1 MPKRARNGF
10 ELEAKGVR
18 SAGGTISAR
27 WASHAPR
34 DAAQGQPANAAWAT
48 PDVRRVLEA
57 VQQDNNPLA
66 VNPSRKIW
74 LLSGGVT
81 QAVKK
86 LQIRIHQCRDRERKN
101 RALLGAHMWNRH
113 CQEAFLEWLRTPEKR
128 RSDPQSSGGG
138 VPAIVDAVGL
148 PAIKDKDASVAES
161 ASKNKGGDKDNGEGA
176 SESGS
181 QSSSD
186 SSSDSSSED
195 KAQEKEEAEKGEQ
208 VQESDQEET
217 STKGSKETP
226 VLTEQMVME
235 HPLYE
240 NLSQQCDEVVQDN
253 TALQEEVWS
262 LRERL
267 KNSEKQKNALQEEN
281 AQLREQ
287 VESLTS
293 KKQKKALE
301 EELDLARSQG
311 PSGGGATDPEAVNSM
326 RQQLEAA

>member
-1 MPKRARNGF
+1 MPKRGGNSFKFQGGF
-10 ELEAKGVR
+10 VQNPD
-18 SAGGTISAR
+18 GTISTRWVPGGSAASAAR
-27 WASHAPR
+27 AM
-34 DAAQGQPANAAWAT
+34 
-48 PDVRRVLEA
+48 PDVRQVLGA
-57 VQQDNNPLA
+57 VQQDDNPLA

-74 LLSGGVT
+74 LLSDGVT

-86 LQIRIHQCRDRERKN
+86 LQIRINNLREKGRKN
-101 RALLGAHMWNRH
+101 RILFEAHMWNQH
-113 CQEAFLEWLRTPEKR
+113 CQEAFLEWLRTPEKK
-128 RSDPQSSGGG
+128 RSDPPG
-138 VPAIVDAVGL
+138 VKLWPAIVDAVGL

-161 ASKNKGGDKDNGEGA
+161 ASKNKGGGKDNGEGA

-181 QSSSD
+181 QSSCD
-186 SSSDSSSED
+186 SSSGSGSED

-208 VQESDQEET
+208 VQERDQEET

-235 HPLYE
+235 HPVYE

-287 VESLTS
+287 VESLT
-293 KKQKKALE
+293 LRRGP
-301 EELDLARSQG
+301 LDFSDVLTCFKNHLGSF
-311 PSGGGATDPEAVNSM
+311 
-326 RQQLEAA
+326 

>member
-1 MPKRARNGF
+1 MPKRGGNSFKFQG
-10 ELEAKGVR
+10 EGVQNPD
-18 SAGGTISAR
+18 GTISTR
-27 WASHAPR
+27 WVPHTPR
-34 DAAQGQPANAAWAT
+34 DAAQGQPASAAWT
-48 PDVRRVLEA
+48 MPDVRQVLEA
-57 VQQDNNPLA
+57 VQQDDNPLA

-74 LLSGGVT
+74 LLSDGVT

-86 LQIRIHQCRDRERKN
+86 LQIRINDFRDKERKN
-101 RALLGAHMWNRH
+101 RILFEAHMWNQH

-161 ASKNKGGDKDNGEGA
+161 ASKNKGGEGA
-176 SESGS
+176 SESGC

-186 SSSDSSSED
+186 SSSQSSSED

-253 TALQEEVWS
+253 TALQEEVRS

-293 KKQKKALE
+293 QKQKKALE
-301 EELDLARSQG
+301 KDSAKRHRVS
-311 PSGGGATDPEAVNSM
+311 
-326 RQQLEAA
+326 

>member
-1 MPKRARNGF
+1 MPKRGRNSSGLQD
-10 ELEAKGVR
+10 EGVPDPE
-18 SAGGTISAR
+18 GTISTR
-27 WASHAPR
+27 RVPR
-34 DAAQGQPANAAWAT
+34 TPREAAQGQPASAAWT
-48 PDVRRVLEA
+48 MPDVRQVLEA
-57 VQQDNNPLA
+57 VQQDDNPLA

-74 LLSGGVT
+74 LLSDGVT

-86 LQIRIHQCRDRERKN
+86 LQIRINNLRDKGRKH
-101 RALLGAHMWNRH
+101 RILFETHMWNQH
-113 CQEAFLEWLRTPEKR
+113 CQEALLEWLRTPEKK
-128 RSDPQSSGGG
+128 RSDPPG
-138 VPAIVDAVGL
+138 VKLWPAIVDAVGL

-181 QSSSD
+181 QSSCD

-195 KAQEKEEAEKGEQ
+195 EAQEKEEAEKGEQ
-208 VQESDQEET
+208 VQERDQEET

-235 HPLYE
+235 HPVYE

-267 KNSEKQKNALQEEN
+267 KNSEKQKNALREEN

-293 KKQKKALE
+293 RRGP
-301 EELDLARSQG
+301 LDFSDVLTCFKNHLGSF
-311 PSGGGATDPEAVNSM
+311 
-326 RQQLEAA
+326 

>member
-1 MPKRARNGF
+1 MPKRGRNSFKFQG
-10 ELEAKGVR
+10 EGVQNPE
-18 SAGGTISAR
+18 GTVSTR
-27 WASHAPR
+27 WVPHTPR
-34 DAAQGQPANAAWAT
+34 DAAQGQPASAAWT
-48 PDVRRVLEA
+48 MPDVRQVLEA
-57 VQQDNNPLA
+57 VQQDDNPLA

-86 LQIRIHQCRDRERKN
+86 LQIRISNLRDKERKN
-101 RALLGAHMWNRH
+101 RILFEAHMWNQH

-148 PAIKDKDASVAES
+148 PVIKDKDAGVAES
-161 ASKNKGGDKDNGEGA
+161 AFKNKAGGRGNGEGA

-181 QSSSD
+181 QSSCD
-186 SSSDSSSED
+186 SSSESSSED
-195 KAQEKEEAEKGEQ
+195 KAQEKDEAGKGEQ
-208 VQESDQEET
+208 VQQSDQEET
-217 STKGSKETP
+217 GTKGSEETP

-235 HPLYE
+235 HPLYD

-253 TALQEEVWS
+253 TALQEEVRS

-267 KNSEKQKNALQEEN
+267 MNCEKQKNALQQEN
-281 AQLREQ
+281 AQLRER

-293 KKQKKALE
+293 KKQKTAHLSDV
-301 EELDLARSQG
+301 LDWG
-311 PSGGGATDPEAVNSM
+311 P
-326 RQQLEAA
+326 RLFRRAASERL